1 MELLFIVL
9 PMLIAIGIFFLLRGM
24 FLWYWKIDKVVDL
37 LEGIDAK
44 LMVLKNKLT
53 NDADVVKDKEI

>member
-37 LEGIDAK
+37 LEGIDEK

>member
-44 LMVLKNKLT
+44 LMVLKNELT
-53 NDADVVKDKEI
+53 NDADVVKDNEI

>member
-1 MELLFIVL
+1 MEVLFIVL

>member
-1 MELLFIVL
+1 MELIFIVL

>member
-9 PMLIAIGIFFLLRGM
+9 SMLIAIGIFFLLRGM
-24 FLWYWKIDKVVDL
+24 FLWYWKIDKAVDL

>member
-53 NDADVVKDKEI
+53 NDADVVKDNEI

>member
-44 LMVLKNKLT
+44 LMVLKSKLT
-53 NDADVVKDKEI
+53 NDADVV